1 MTAVQWLQNKLN
13 NVRPTQICSIE
24 TIKEWVEQAKQ
35 MEETDLE
42 HAYDQGHQDG
52 YSEGYNEGYDE
63 GVRDTENKD

>member
-1 MTAVQWLQNKLN
+1 MTGVQYLINEFSKHYAIHQLESE
-13 NVRPTQICSIE
+13 I
-24 TIKEWVEQAKQ
+24 EQAKQ

-63 GVRDTENKD
+63 GVRDTENK